1 MDKIDKT
8 VISLQSMQRSASQGQ
23 SAGLRI
29 GDCALLITTLL
40 YLAAMLLV
48 PMHDLQRLIWFALYP
63 ILGATLC
70 GISYGSVFLRSLYLL
85 PLIVL
90 IGIFNPIFDTEPA
103 FEVGRV
109 VITQGWITCCSV
121 VVRGLLAVQ
130 AVFILIMASGFTAMC
145 QSMRQLG
152 VPGFL
157 VTQLLMVY
165 RYMIV
170 LLIEAQTMRRARE
183 ARGFG
188 RAAMTLSQWG
198 PFVGQLFLRTINR
211 AQRIHSAMQARGF
224 NGTMPRLP
232 SQTKTKWNVGSIIW
246 LIAWAAAFAGLY
258 FIKLPNF

>member
-1 MDKIDKT
+1 MNKIDKT
-8 VISLQSMQRSASQGQ
+8 VVSLQSMQCSASDGTG
-23 SAGLRI
+23 AGLRI

-48 PMHDLQRLIWFALYP
+48 PMRDLERLIWFALYP

-70 GISYGSVFLRSLYLL
+70 GISYGTVFLRSLYLL

-103 FEVGRV
+103 FRVGGMV
-109 VITQGWITCCSV
+109 LTQGWITCCSI

-130 AVFILIMASGFTAMC
+130 AVIILIIASGFTAMC

-165 RYMIV
+165 RYMLV

-188 RAAMTLSQWG
+188 KKTMTLRQWG

-232 SQTKTKWNVGSIIW
+232 SQNKNLWTIASILW
-246 LIAWAAAFAGLY
+246 LIAWAAIFATLY
-258 FIKLPNF
+258 FIKLPAF